1 MTTMVDAVV
10 GYAQTENTESPRL
23 PVDLSRTLD
32 HAIESLRPDIVES
45 GAEIIADELSTV
57 LGDEPQLE
65 RLLVNLL
72 GNAIKY
78 AGTTPPRIR
87 ITATRERDQ
96 WQVSVADHGVGVESG
111 SESRIFELFERGR
124 PGRTVRPGTGKGIG
138 LATCRRIVERHG
150 GRIWVTPNEPRGSV
164 FCFTLTDNFAL
175 GGPLRP

>member
-32 HAIESLRPDIVES
+32 HAIESLRAEIAES
-45 GAEIIADELSTV
+45 GAEIVSDELSTV

-78 AGTTPPRIR
+78 AGPTAPRIR
-87 ITATRERDQ
+87 VTATRERDQ
-96 WQVSVADHGVGVESG
+96 WLVSVADQGVGVEPG
-111 SESRIFELFERGR
+111 SELRIFELFERGR
-124 PGRTVRPGTGKGIG
+124 PERTVRPGTGKGIG

-164 FCFTLTDNFAL
+164 FSFTLSDNFAL
-175 GGPLRP
+175 GGA